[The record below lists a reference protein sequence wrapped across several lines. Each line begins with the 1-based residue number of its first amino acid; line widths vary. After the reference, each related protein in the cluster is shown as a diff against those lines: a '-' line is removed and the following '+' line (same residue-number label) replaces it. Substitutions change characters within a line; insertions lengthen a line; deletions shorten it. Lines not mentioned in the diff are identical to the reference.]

1 MLKKI
6 VSLAL
11 AMVCASNLVVA
22 SISKDEAAMLAGK
35 EYAVKMVQAGKTAEV
50 AQLLDDAANGLSTP
64 SLENGQKAVWF
75 CAGVA
80 TVLAGLG
87 LWYAV
92 PKAWTKVKA
101 WRADRAAKAEAAK
114 AEAAKTAEEA
124 KEEVKDGEA
133 KEEAKEGEAEE
144 KDETASVD
152 EEEEAAADEDGSV
165 KA

>member
-11 AMVCASNLVVA
+11 AMVCASNLVMA

-35 EYAVKMVQAGKTAEV
+35 EYAVKMIQAGKTAEV

-64 SLENGQKAVWF
+64 SLENGQKAIWF

-87 LWYAV
+87 LWYGV
-92 PKAWTKVKA
+92 PKAWGKVKA
-101 WRADRAAKAEAAK
+101 WRAERAAKAEAAK
-114 AEAAKTAEEA
+114 EEAAKEEN
-124 KEEVKDGEA
+124 KEEVKEGETKDGEA
-133 KEEAKEGEAEE
+133 KDGEAED
-144 KDETASVD
+144 KDDAASVD
-152 EEEEAAADEDGSV
+152 EEEEEAADEDGSV
-165 KA
+165 KQ